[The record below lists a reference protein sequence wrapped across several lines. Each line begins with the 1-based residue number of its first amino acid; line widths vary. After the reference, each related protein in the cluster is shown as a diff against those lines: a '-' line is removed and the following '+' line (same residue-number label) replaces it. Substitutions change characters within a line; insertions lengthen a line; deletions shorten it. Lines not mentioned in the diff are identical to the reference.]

1 MNPYKE
7 FVKLMLPVEVRE
19 SFELVKVEVNT
30 YPSDTKTDEL
40 GEMHIYLDEES
51 TPPKGRTDLRGRKPK
66 RLNEAYIPEKL
77 KNGETP
83 TEALT
88 RCRYSL
94 NRPGNYWTEMQKER
108 IGILFER
115 HPDLNTAY
123 SLTHSLRMIFS
134 NSNADVISGIQS
146 LKDWYDKVEE
156 WNNEIFN
163 VIAGTIKARQE
174 EILNYFINRATNA
187 GAESLNSKIKQFRA
201 QLRGVADIKFFLFR
215 LTKLFA

>member
-1 MNPYKE
+1 
-7 FVKLMLPVEVRE
+7 
-19 SFELVKVEVNT
+19 
-30 YPSDTKTDEL
+30 
-40 GEMHIYLDEES
+40 
-51 TPPKGRTDLRGRKPK
+51 
-66 RLNEAYIPEKL
+66 
-77 KNGETP
+77 
-83 TEALT
+83 
-88 RCRYSL
+88 
-94 NRPGNYWTEMQKER
+94 
-108 IGILFER
+108 
-115 HPDLNTAY
+115 
-123 SLTHSLRMIFS
+123 MIFS

-174 EILNYFINRATNA
+174 EILNYFINPATNA